1 MKCTG
6 SRITQVVL
14 AVLVAAMLA
23 VPQAGAAQSTLPVS
37 EATGFLGDWRMS
49 VDTGDGAMLGVR
61 IGISDAGG
69 VVATEVETDM
79 GPGKVNSVARAEDS
93 LVVSF
98 DMDFAGTP
106 VDVVISFL
114 PEGENLQGRI
124 TAAGGSFTA
133 TVTATPAP

>member
-1 MKCTG
+1 MKWTV

-14 AVLVAAMLA
+14 VVLVASALV
-23 VPQAGAAQSTLPVS
+23 VPRTGAAQAALPVS

-49 VDTGDGAMLGVR
+49 VDTGDGGMLGVR
-61 IGISDAGG
+61 IGINDAGG

-114 PEGENLQGRI
+114 PEGDNLEGRI

-133 TVTATPAP
+133 TVTATRTP